1 MNGPSTMRL
10 TPSPRESF
18 DINAIV
24 QGTEPRRNIEQGRV
38 CGGRIQVRTTGALS
52 GVSAEQINRNLA
64 MLEARCSDL
73 SDALFKRTKG
83 NSKNK
88 TRASKKDLPTTD
100 QINVAKSFAVTET
113 RIMPTN
119 PVRPINWM
127 KWSTNERSFCF
138 TAMTTVRVPPGTD
151 AKTYWESVL
160 VRELNNKFVYTK
172 SNLTEHF
179 RKRFFGN
186 VSVCFC

>member
-1 MNGPSTMRL
+1 MS
-10 TPSPRESF
+10 
-18 DINAIV
+18 
-24 QGTEPRRNIEQGRV
+24 
-38 CGGRIQVRTTGALS
+38 
-52 GVSAEQINRNLA
+52 RNLA

-73 SDALFKRTKG
+73 SDALFNRTKG

-127 KWSTNERSFCF
+127 KWSTNERSFCYI
-138 TAMTTVRVPPGTD
+138 AMKTVRVPPGTD

-172 SNLTEHF
+172 SNLIDYL
-179 RKRFFGN
+179 RKRFVGN
-186 VSVCFC
+186 VSVWFC

>member
-1 MNGPSTMRL
+1 MNGQSALRP
-10 TPSPRESF
+10 TPSPRERV
-18 DINAIV
+18 DINYIV
-24 QGTEPRRNIEQGRV
+24 QGTEQRRTIDQGHDGGGRV
-38 CGGRIQVRTTGALS
+38 QVRTTGAFS
-52 GVSAEQINRNLA
+52 GISAEQMSRNLA

-73 SDALFKRTKG
+73 SDALFKKTKG
-83 NSKNK
+83 NSKNR
-88 TRASKKDLPTTD
+88 TRGSKKDLPTTD
-100 QINVAKSFAVTET
+100 QINVAQSFAVTET

-119 PVRPINWM
+119 PVRPLNWM

-138 TAMTTVRVPPGTD
+138 IAMRTVRVPPGTD